1 MAKNMKRTMAAGLAA
16 AMLLAQT
23 AYADVITA
31 QQPNADG
38 SGNYMSS
45 TGPTGTKQLSD
56 GGYLVIGSHNTNANE
71 YVNAGPGVS
80 GTQQNSSGT
89 TSGGSVIISGQN
101 QNTGSTQTPG
111 TTGTAGA
118 PGTGSTNTA
127 PNTSANTAGQITIDQ
142 SIAKP
147 QLYSE
152 AAILYDATTGQ
163 TLYEK
168 NADKALYPAS
178 TTKLMTALLAAER
191 LNLNDTITYSETAT
205 HNLESGASNV
215 KLDTGDKLSVQDS
228 LYALLLK
235 SACEVANGI
244 AEKVSGT
251 QEAFAQ
257 LMNERAKQLGCTHTN
272 FVNASGLNNANHY
285 TTVRDMA
292 LITKAALDNDTVR
305 KIDQT
310 LSYTLPASKNRGE
323 LKITNGHKMLN
334 PSNSEYYAGIIGG
347 KTGYTS
353 KAGNTLTTAV
363 SKDGHELIAVV
374 FKSTQKQYADT
385 KALLD
390 YGAKLLASANQGGS
404 TGNAGTGNTGAS
416 SNGSTN
422 NGPSAGTGSQNG
434 TQTAGWI
441 QVSDTQ
447 WQYKKADGSLC
458 KSEWLDLGSNTYWF
472 DDTTYMATGWRH
484 FSNGAWYYFNPQNG
498 AMVTE
503 KWVTDGGKSYYM
515 QKDGTMAKN
524 TVIDETYQVDENG
537 VYVKKLK

>member
-31 QQPNADG
+31 QQPNVDG
-38 SGNYMSS
+38 SGNYMSNS
-45 TGPTGTKQLSD
+45 GPSGSKQLSD
-56 GGYLVIGSHNTNANE
+56 QGYLVIGSHNTNANE

-80 GTQQNSSGT
+80 GTQQNTSGT
-89 TSGGSVIISGQN
+89 ASGGSSTIISGQT
-101 QNTGSTQTPG
+101 QNAGSAQ
-111 TTGTAGA
+111 A
-118 PGTGSTNTA
+118 PGTSGNGTTT
-127 PNTSANTAGQITIDQ
+127 NTSAQIVIDQ
-142 SIAKP
+142 KIAQP
-147 QLYSE
+147 QIYSE
-152 AAILYDATTGQ
+152 AAILYDGTTGQ
-163 TLYEK
+163 TLYAK
-168 NADKALYPAS
+168 NADKVLYPAS
-178 TTKLMTALLAAER
+178 TTKLMTALLAAEK
-191 LNLNDTITYSETAT
+191 LNLSDTITYSETAT
-205 HNLESGASNV
+205 HNLESGAANV
-215 KLDTGDKLSVQDS
+215 QLDTGDQLSVQDS

-251 QEAFAQ
+251 QTAFAQ
-257 LMNERAKQLGCTHTN
+257 LMNERAKQLGCTNTN

-285 TTVRDMA
+285 TTVHDMA
-292 LITKAALDNDTVR
+292 LITKAALDNETVR

-310 LSYTLPASKNRGE
+310 LTYTLPASKKRGQ

-353 KAGNTLTTAV
+353 KAGNTLSTAV

-390 YGAKLLASANQGGS
+390 YGAKLLASANSGGNTGS
-404 TGNAGTGNTGAS
+404 TGTS
-416 SNGSTN
+416 SNSGTN
-422 NGPSAGTGSQNG
+422 AGTGSQNTG
-434 TQTAGWI
+434 AQAAGWI

-447 WQYKKADGSLC
+447 WQYKKENGSLC

-524 TVIDETYQVDENG
+524 TVIDGTYQVDENG